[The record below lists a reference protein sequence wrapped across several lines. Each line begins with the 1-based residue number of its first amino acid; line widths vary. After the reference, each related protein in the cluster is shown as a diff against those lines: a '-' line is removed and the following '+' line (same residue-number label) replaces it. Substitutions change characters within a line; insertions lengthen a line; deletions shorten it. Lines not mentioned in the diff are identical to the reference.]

1 MDKGNSFEP
10 TNIGDGL
17 TVMIPKDMTDRTLK
31 YKLMYVTNYELFFEK
46 LNLIDEPTQEVI
58 TLILNNIQSLLQ
70 ESAITIRGLKRFV
83 KEHWKHFEQ
92 GIRLN
97 PKGTNKK
104 SIFMFYILFII
115 GQSNGQI
122 KNMNNLYVVLKRKF
136 ASDTININDE
146 LSSKLHEEMLAVESN
161 SELIKEGAK
170 IIEMWD
176 FE

>member
-1 MDKGNSFEP
+1 MS
-10 TNIGDGL
+10 
-17 TVMIPKDMTDRTLK
+17 
-31 YKLMYVTNYELFFEK
+31 KLFLEK
-46 LNLIDEPTQEVI
+46 LNLIVEPTQEVI

-83 KEHWKHFEQ
+83 KEHQQHSEE

-104 SIFMFYILFII
+104 SIFMFYLLFII
-115 GQSNGQI
+115 GQWNGQI
-122 KNMNNLYVVLKRKF
+122 KNMHDLYTVLKGKF

-146 LSSKLHEEMLAVESN
+146 LSNKLHEEMLAVESN
-161 SELIKEGAK
+161 SDLITEGAK
-170 IIEMWD
+170 IIEGWD

>member
-1 MDKGNSFEP
+1 M
-10 TNIGDGL
+10 
-17 TVMIPKDMTDRTLK
+17 
-31 YKLMYVTNYELFFEK
+31 
-46 LNLIDEPTQEVI
+46 
-58 TLILNNIQSLLQ
+58 
-70 ESAITIRGLKRFV
+70 
-83 KEHWKHFEQ
+83 
-92 GIRLN
+92 
-97 PKGTNKK
+97 
-104 SIFMFYILFII
+104 LFII

-122 KNMNNLYVVLKRKF
+122 KSMHDLYRVLKRKF